1 MEIRVL
7 PIEQINAA
15 AYNPRVDLQP
25 GDPEYEKLKASIE
38 SFGYVE
44 PIVWNE
50 RTGNM
55 VGGHQRYKIM
65 VNELGHTELTVSVVD
80 LDDQQE
86 KLLNL
91 ALNKISGNWDDA
103 ALYQLLDGL
112 EESGA
117 DLALSGFNMD
127 ELKELASSLE
137 LDVDDLDVPNEPD
150 TVPLIDR
157 FIIPPFSVLDTRQGY
172 WQERKRQW
180 LQMGIQS
187 EEGRGDSLLYN
198 MEGQSEFMRAAMEA
212 AGGGTSIFDPVLC
225 EIMYRWFCPEGGCV
239 LDPFSGGS
247 VRGIVAEYLGYS
259 YTGVDLRQEQVTEN
273 NKQGQLLYE
282 KGAIERS
289 PEWIQGDSRQ
299 IGSLA
304 AHVEADFVFSC
315 PPYADLEVYSDD
327 PADISNMDYADFLT
341 AYREII
347 SAAAG
352 RLKDNRFACFV
363 VGDVRDQ
370 RGVYRN
376 FVSDTIQAFKDAG
389 LSYYNEAIL
398 INVVGS
404 VALRVGRQFSSGRKL
419 GKCHQNVLVFYKG
432 NPQHIKRELGPL
444 EIDMT
449 AFEEIS

>member
-1 MEIRVL
+1 MDIRII
-7 PIEQINAA
+7 PIEQLNAA
-15 AYNPRVDLQP
+15 VYNPREDLQP
-25 GDPEYEKLKASIE
+25 GDPEYEKLRRSLDE
-38 SFGYVE
+38 FGYVD

-50 RTGNM
+50 QTGNM
-55 VGGHQRYKIM
+55 VGGHQRYKVL
-65 VNELGHTELTVSVVD
+65 VNEQNCTALAVSVVN
-80 LDDQQE
+80 LDPE
-86 KLLNL
+86 RERLLNL
-91 ALNKISGNWDDA
+91 ALNKVSGRWDDE
-103 ALYQLLDGL
+103 ALTQLLSELQEG
-112 EESGA
+112 GA
-117 DLALSGFNMD
+117 DLALSGFD
-127 ELKELASSLE
+127 LSELSDFDIDVGDLESLT
-137 LDVDDLDVPNEPD
+137 EPERI
-150 TVPLIDR
+150 PLIDR
-157 FIIPPFSVLDTRQGY
+157 FIVPPFSVLDTRQGY

-198 MEGQSEFMRAAMEA
+198 MSGQSEFMRAAMEA
-212 AGGGTSIFDPVLC
+212 VGGGTSIFDPVLC
-225 EIMYRWFCPEGGCV
+225 EIMYRWFCPEGGKV

-273 NKQGQLLYE
+273 NKQAQLLYE
-282 KGAIERS
+282 KGVIDRS

-299 IGSLA
+299 IGNLA
-304 AHVEADFVFSC
+304 AHIEADFVFSC

-327 PADISNMDYADFLT
+327 PADISNMDYADFLK
-341 AYREII
+341 AYRVII
-347 SAAAG
+347 SAAVG

-376 FVSDTIQAFKDAG
+376 FVSDTIHAFQDAG
-389 LSYYNEAIL
+389 LVYYNEAIL

-404 VALRVGRQFSSGRKL
+404 VALRVGKQFSSGRKL
-419 GKCHQNVLVFYKG
+419 GKCHQNVLVFFKG

-449 AFEEIS
+449 AFTEIS